1 MRRYRLGFVAMLER
15 WSQPITADA
24 VLAICLGFASPN
36 KMEPSN
42 ALSVRLRYIQIV
54 RLLPAKRPYS
64 AARLAP
70 WPPMAR
76 IRIRTETQRVG
87 L

>member
-15 WSQPITADA
+15 WSQLITADA
-24 VLAICLGFASPN
+24 GLAICFGFASPD

-42 ALSVRLRYIQIV
+42 ALSVRLRYNQIV

-64 AARLAP
+64 AAPLAP
-70 WPPMAR
+70 
-76 IRIRTETQRVG
+76 
-87 L
+87 